1 MVCISASST
10 TRGIPTVSG
19 QVVEHFTFAV
29 PLRCVVRSLDLD
41 HACVVLFA
49 ADPEWYPFIEADTAT
64 AFPGGEGDENSRFRF
79 LISITG

>member
-1 MVCISASST
+1 MN
-10 TRGIPTVSG
+10 
-19 QVVEHFTFAV
+19 
-29 PLRCVVRSLDLD
+29 
-41 HACVVLFA
+41 CVVLFA